1 MKENLWLVSFLG
13 AMAVAWQVAKGDDT
27 KAARHEVFDGYF
39 VSNKFEPDA
48 AESFVAI
55 SGQKKFDEV
64 FGVAFVMGDKA
75 HRLPKD
81 AFSRTIVFAVV
92 KRGMA
97 LWDFKV
103 SEVVDNEGKL
113 EIRYTAKSSPQPTAT
128 YACPLI
134 VGVPKKAYKSVTFV
148 EDKKPVKTLKINKE

>member
-1 MKENLWLVSFLG
+1 MSKSLWLVSILG
-13 AMAVAWQVAKGDDT
+13 AMAVASQVAKGDDT

-55 SGQKKFDEV
+55 SGQKEFDEV

-81 AFSRTIVFAVV
+81 S
-92 KRGMA
+92 A
-97 LWDFKV
+97 LSHFVLCKDV
-103 SEVVDNEGKL
+103 NSTLRNS
-113 EIRYTAKSSPQPTAT
+113 I
-128 YACPLI
+128 
-134 VGVPKKAYKSVTFV
+134 GVPSDCRLIA
-148 EDKKPVKTLKINKE
+148 P